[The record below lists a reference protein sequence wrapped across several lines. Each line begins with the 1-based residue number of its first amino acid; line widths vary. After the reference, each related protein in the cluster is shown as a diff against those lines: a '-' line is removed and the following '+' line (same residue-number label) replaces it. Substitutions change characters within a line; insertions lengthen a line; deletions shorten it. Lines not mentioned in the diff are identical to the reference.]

1 MAELNQAVTDAE
13 KQLTKAQE
21 TLADYQAQLEETTGL
36 YEEAV
41 KRLQD
46 CEWSAEHSDKENDTY
61 GYIST
66 FQLVQSAQSTVDSLE
81 EKKDRLESNVEQAED
96 NLDTAENALAKAKRN
111 LANASLSAKET
122 YDLRQLAYDTAQET
136 YDIVIGY
143 LEADASEQEETYA
156 ETVEKWEEYSSHV
169 DGTSIRAQ
177 YSGVITD
184 ISLEEGDSIYTG
196 TVLVTLY
203 DMGEVSMT
211 VTVDEDDMT
220 DISLGSEAVIN
231 LTAYPDTTFSATV
244 TEIADAEADSSGNV
258 TYDVTVTLSGDVSG
272 LFQGMTGDIT
282 FVTEKTEEV
291 LYVSRRAILTE
302 GDNTYVKVRGEDG
315 KIRKQQVQ
323 TGFTDG
329 TNTEI
334 TEGLSEGDTVLI
346 ESRVSGT

>member
-1 MAELNQAVTDAE
+1 
-13 KQLTKAQE
+13 
-21 TLADYQAQLEETTGL
+21 
-36 YEEAV
+36 
-41 KRLQD
+41 
-46 CEWSAEHSDKENDTY
+46 
-61 GYIST
+61 
-66 FQLVQSAQSTVDSLE
+66 
-81 EKKDRLESNVEQAED
+81 
-96 NLDTAENALAKAKRN
+96 
-111 LANASLSAKET
+111 
-122 YDLRQLAYDTAQET
+122 
-136 YDIVIGY
+136 
-143 LEADASEQEETYA
+143 
-156 ETVEKWEEYSSHV
+156 
-169 DGTSIRAQ
+169 
-177 YSGVITD
+177 
-184 ISLEEGDSIYTG
+184 
-196 TVLVTLY
+196 
-203 DMGEVSMT
+203 
-211 VTVDEDDMT
+211 MT